1 MEAPFFVVYHGR
13 LSIFLDLFMKVF
25 HTNKVIKVYLFN
37 ERVCEM
43 RKNLFLNLVLLGTMT
58 AFLTSCGNMPKA
70 EEDEIVTKRERKYQG
85 YGKFFGEET
94 LLFGGD
100 NSAKKP
106 DVGIGVNSYLWKA
119 SLDTLSF
126 MPLKSVDP
134 FGGVILTEWYV
145 PKKSPNER
153 VKVDV
158 RILDRVLRA
167 DGLSISIFRQ
177 EYQKGRWVNVEVN
190 SATKREIEDAILT
203 RARQLKVASN

>member
-1 MEAPFFVVYHGR
+1 MR
-13 LSIFLDLFMKVF
+13 
-25 HTNKVIKVYLFN
+25 
-37 ERVCEM
+37 EM
-43 RKNLFLNLVLLGTMT
+43 RKNLFLNLFLLGSMT
-58 AFLTSCGNMPKA
+58 VLLTSCENMPKA

-85 YGKFFGEET
+85 YGKFFGEDT

-134 FGGVILTEWYV
+134 FGGVISTEWYV
-145 PKKSPNER
+145 PKDSPNER

-167 DGLSISIFRQ
+167 DGLSLSIFRQ
-177 EYQKGRWVNVEVN
+177 EYQKGRWVNAGVTP
-190 SATKREIEDAILT
+190 ATKREIEDAILT
-203 RARQLKVASN
+203 RARQLKVASS

>member
-1 MEAPFFVVYHGR
+1 
-13 LSIFLDLFMKVF
+13 
-25 HTNKVIKVYLFN
+25 
-37 ERVCEM
+37 M
-43 RKNLFLNLVLLGTMT
+43 RKNIFLLLGVATL
-58 AFLTSCGNMPKA
+58 LTSCSTMPEA
-70 EEDEIVTKRERKYQG
+70 EDDEIITKRERKYKG
-85 YGKFFGEET
+85 YGKFFGEEA

-100 NSAKKP
+100 DHAKKP

-145 PKKSPNER
+145 PKDSPNER

-167 DGLSISIFRQ
+167 DGLSLSIFRQ
-177 EYQKGRWVNVEVN
+177 EYKKGRWVTAGV
-190 SATKREIEDAILT
+190 SPSTKRDIEDAILT
-203 RARQLKVASN
+203 RARQLKVASK

>member
-1 MEAPFFVVYHGR
+1 
-13 LSIFLDLFMKVF
+13 
-25 HTNKVIKVYLFN
+25 
-37 ERVCEM
+37 M
-43 RKNLFLNLVLLGTMT
+43 RKNLFLNLFLLGSMA
-58 AFLTSCGNMPKA
+58 AFLTSCANMPEA

-85 YGKFFGEET
+85 YGKFFGEDT

-134 FGGVILTEWYV
+134 FGGVISTEWYV
-145 PKKSPNER
+145 PKDSPNER

-177 EYQKGRWVNVEVN
+177 EYQKGRWVNAGVN
-190 SATKREIEDAILT
+190 PATKREIEDAILT
-203 RARQLKVASN
+203 RARQLKVASS